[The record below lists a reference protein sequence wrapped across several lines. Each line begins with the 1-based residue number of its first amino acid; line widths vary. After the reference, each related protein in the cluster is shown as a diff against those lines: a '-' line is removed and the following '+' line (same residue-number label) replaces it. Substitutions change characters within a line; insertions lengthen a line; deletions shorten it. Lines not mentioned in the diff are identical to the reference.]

1 MSETL
6 DPSAQHLAVL
16 QQAFDS
22 LGNGL
27 HGANMATIVVQGGA
41 KLLLFR
47 LHQFSFLL
55 RSKNLC
61 QL

>member
-22 LGNGL
+22 LGTGL

-41 KLLLFR
+41 RLLLFR
-47 LHQFSFLL
+47 LHQFSILL